1 MENRRR
7 IFELFEAQKD
17 VWERRA
23 NDGIEA
29 HRKGTANIVL
39 KDKNGNKV
47 NAKIK
52 ASQVTHEFRFGANI
66 FMLDELE
73 TDEKNNLYKKYFKE
87 TFNMATLPFYWK
99 DTEPTQGALRYEKN
113 SPKVYRRPS
122 TDLCMEFCEENG
134 IEPREHALAYEQFFP
149 NWLADKP
156 VEEVKKLLE
165 QRYKEI
171 ADRYKDKIHTIE
183 VTNEMDWEDGK
194 TAFYDDPDF
203 LLWCYKKAEEYFPDN
218 QLVVN
223 EATHLAWMD
232 RARYQDK
239 YYAYIENTLL
249 KGGRIDA
256 VGMQYHM
263 FFRRE
268 NEFEMTRKTYNPE
281 KLYEF
286 MDMYS
291 EFNKPLQITEIT
303 IPAYSNDAEDEK
315 IQAELLENLYTIW
328 FSHPNVEQ
336 IIYWN
341 LIDGYAFVDDPNP
354 EKIKK
359 SQGDMTLGENYY
371 YGGLLRFDMSKKPA
385 FETLQNLIKHKWH
398 TEEEFVTNDGTASF
412 RGFFGKYN
420 LEITVDGKTVTRE
433 LNLSK
438 NADNNFE
445 ITL

>member
-1 MENRRR
+1 MERRKVL
-7 IFELFEAQKD
+7 ELFEAQKD
-17 VWERRA
+17 MWESRA
-23 NDGIEA
+23 QDGIENY
-29 HRKGTANIVL
+29 RKGFANITV
-39 KDKNGNKV
+39 KDKDGNPVK
-47 NAKIK
+47 AKIK
-52 ASQVTHEFRFGANI
+52 ASQKSHEFRFGANI

-99 DTEPTQGALRYEKN
+99 DVEPTKGNTRYEKD
-113 SPKVYRRPS
+113 SPKVYRRPAI
-122 TDLCMEFCEENG
+122 DLCMEFCEENG

-149 NWLADKP
+149 NWLSDKP
-156 VEEVKKLLE
+156 VKEVKELLE
-165 QRYKEI
+165 KRYKEI

-203 LLWCYKKAEEYFPDN
+203 LLWCYKMAEKYFPDN

-223 EATHLAWMD
+223 DATHLAWID
-232 RARYQDK
+232 RTRYQDK

-256 VGMQYHM
+256 IGMQYHM

-268 NEFEMTRKTYNPE
+268 KEYDETRKTYSPKE
-281 KLYEF
+281 LYAH

-303 IPAYSNDAEDEK
+303 IPAYSNDKDDEK
-315 IQAELLENLYTIW
+315 IQAELLEMLYTIW
-328 FSHPNVEQ
+328 FSHPAVEQ

-385 FETLQNLIKHKWH
+385 FETLQNLINKVWH
-398 TEEEFVTNDGTASF
+398 TETETVTDNGKASF
-412 RGFFGKYN
+412 KGFYGRYD
-420 LEITVDGKTVTRE
+420 LEIEVNGKVITKE
-433 LNLSK
+433 INLSGK
-438 NADNNFE
+438 ADNNFE

>member
-7 IFELFEAQKD
+7 VLELFESQKD
-17 VWERRA
+17 IWEHRA
-23 NDGIEA
+23 NEGIENY
-29 HRKGTANIVL
+29 RKGNAKLVI
-39 KDKNGNKV
+39 KDKNGNTLKD
-47 NAKIK
+47 AKIK
-52 ASQVTHEFRFGANI
+52 ATQISHEFRFGANI

-73 TDEKNNLYKKYFKE
+73 TEEKNNLYKKYFKE

-99 DTEPTQGALRYEKN
+99 DTEPTEGNTRYEKDA
-113 SPKVYRRPS
+113 PKVYRRPS
-122 TDLCMEFCEENG
+122 VDLCLEFCEQNG

-156 VEEVKKLLE
+156 TEIVKEFLE
-165 QRYKEI
+165 KRYKEI

-183 VTNEMDWEDGK
+183 VTNEMDWEEGK
-194 TAFYDDPDF
+194 TSFYDDPEF

-223 EATHLAWMD
+223 DATHLAWID
-232 RARYQDK
+232 RTRYQDK

-256 VGMQYHM
+256 IGMQYHM
-263 FFRRE
+263 FFKRDKE
-268 NEFEMTRKTYNPE
+268 YDETRKTYSPKE
-281 KLYEF
+281 LYAH

-303 IPAYSNDAEDEK
+303 IPAYSNDAEDEQ
-315 IQAELLENLYTIW
+315 IQAELLEMLYTIW

-341 LIDGYAFVDDPNP
+341 LVDGYAFVDDPNP

-385 FETLQNLIKHKWH
+385 FETLQNLIHKKWH
-398 TEEEFVTNDGTASF
+398 TELEVEDFTF
-412 RGFFGKYN
+412 RGFYGKYK
-420 LEITVDGKTVTRE
+420 LEITVDGHTVTKE
-433 LNLSK
+433 INLSK
-438 NADNNFE
+438 NSDNNFE
-445 ITL
+445 ISL